1 MARKYHARESLPE
14 DLERIMQLQQAV
26 MEREQAL
33 EKAVADMKF
42 YKLELVNREENFN
55 NRFAQGGGMG
65 AMNVGVMNPLAKKG
79 TAMPGKPP
87 ASGSLGVGPGLQMSA
102 AGARAGSGGSKR

>member
-1 MARKYHARESLPE
+1 
-14 DLERIMQLQQAV
+14 MQLQQAV

-79 TAMPGKPP
+79 AAAAGKPP
-87 ASGSLGVGPGLQMSA
+87 SSGNMGVAPGLQMGAS
-102 AGARAGSGGSKR
+102 GARAGSGGSKR